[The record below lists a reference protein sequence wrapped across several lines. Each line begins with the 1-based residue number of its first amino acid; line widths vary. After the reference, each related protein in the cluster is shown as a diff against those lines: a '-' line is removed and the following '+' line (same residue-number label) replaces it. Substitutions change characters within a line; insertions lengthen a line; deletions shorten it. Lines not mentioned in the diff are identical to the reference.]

1 MKENKHIKGF
11 AKALFL
17 RKSLYFS
24 ILFVF
29 LATIIIL
36 LIVGYNSIY
45 LPDLKVIRL
54 LSVVAGLLLL
64 LAAILFPI
72 RYFLLAGL
80 TPWLSDHKLGY
91 LLSKY
96 DKGLLTQANQL
107 KKEGDIGTWSSKKVK
122 RNSELLLTKT
132 LPSLKKRFNIKKVIA
147 LLFGLACIAYL
158 LPRTS
163 VMESSKELLF
173 GGLRSSFNDSI
184 IKDTVH
190 VHYKERYNIAP
201 ILSQGFLSTGVN
213 GAFVIEKDTVL
224 YWEYLHRRVREQY
237 IICDSIPLLTSWSAE
252 ITPPQ
257 YLNLTRYNV
266 NDTITAYEGSL
277 VKLRVKGVLTE
288 WFKIK
293 VSRGTHKIQET
304 FVVDHLDTAVFI
316 YHKTTALQIP
326 IHIIKDIPPV
336 IDVLENELGFVR
348 YSLKDDFMI
357 KGLRLNKEDPTTVN
371 RSEVEIEIKWRNMVK
386 MEVTAWDSF
395 NQLTTLE
402 IKKPNPLASE
412 LLSNTESSIPSKAEQ
427 LLGLKKTKPNTFKRS
442 TMQELQKEEKKQNDL
457 TDVKKIER
465 PNETKEDLLNEL
477 DVLWKT
483 EQLIGL
489 LETVDTGQDR
499 SLDTAMFE
507 VSKSILETT
516 EQNNIKEA
524 AGAVLKISET
534 GEERAE
540 KAKEAAEKLKDILNE
555 EMASVRSDNVERLKR
570 LLKGSWSVSVQQER
584 MSVDPQE
591 QSAKQQRALLALEQV
606 ISDTVD
612 VIMVSDRALNQVL
625 AANREDLDNAL
636 FSFKDELNSYQ
647 QSMSTMGYVVN
658 ALNQLSETLYF
669 ILESEKKALAN
680 ANNKCKK
687 GKPGTVG
694 KPSKSGQGKEG
705 KQGNGQQGQLPNGRK
720 KGKTRTPSENKE
732 GEQGFKPGSTGAGG
746 STKELLKILDNA
758 KNKLSNNASSK
769 ALEEAIKKLK
779 EELLFNT
786 SVLSK
791 DNKGFND
798 RLWETLEAVY
808 NKNQTGNQRD
818 ANEPKQ
824 DVFIGGEEQLF
835 EVREYQRSALPLPI
849 LKQNK

>member
-29 LATIIIL
+29 LATIIII
-36 LIVGYNSIY
+36 LIVGYNSLY

-64 LAAILFPI
+64 LTAILFPI

-107 KKEGDIGTWSSKKVK
+107 KNEGDIGTWSSKKVK

-147 LLFGLACIAYL
+147 LLFGLACIVYL

-213 GAFVIEKDTVL
+213 SAFVIEKDTVL

-257 YLNLTRYNV
+257 YLNLTGYNV
-266 NDTITAYEGSL
+266 NDTITAYAGSL
-277 VKLRVKGVLTE
+277 VKLSVKGVLTE
-288 WFKIK
+288 WLQIK
-293 VSRGTHKIQET
+293 VSRGTYKIQEA
-304 FVVDHLDTAVFI
+304 FVVDPLDTAVII
-316 YHKTTALQIP
+316 YHNGTALQLP
-326 IHIIKDIPPV
+326 IQIITDKPPV
-336 IDVLENELGFVR
+336 IDVLENKSELVR

-357 KGLRLNKEDPTTVN
+357 KSLRLNNEDPTTVN
-371 RSEVEIEIKWRNMVK
+371 RGEVEIEVKWRNLIK

-395 NQLTTLE
+395 NQRTTLE

-412 LLSNTESSIPSKAEQ
+412 LLSNTETSIPSKAEQ
-427 LLGLKKTKPNTFKRS
+427 LQGLKKTKPNTSERS
-442 TMQELQKEEKKQNDL
+442 AIQELKKEEIKQNNL
-457 TDVKKIER
+457 TDIKKTER

-483 EQLIGL
+483 EQLIQL
-489 LETVDTGQDR
+489 LETVDTGLDK

-507 VSKSILETT
+507 VSEYILQTT
-516 EQNNIKEA
+516 EQNKIKEA
-524 AGAVLKISET
+524 AAEVLKISET
-534 GEERAE
+534 GKERAE

-555 EMASVRSDNVERLKR
+555 EVAGVQSDNVERLKR
-570 LLKGSWSVSVQQER
+570 LLKGSWSVSVQQEL
-584 MSVDPQE
+584 MSIDPQE
-591 QSAKQQRALLALEQV
+591 QSAKQQRALLALEQD

-612 VIMVSDRALNQVL
+612 VIMVSDQALNQAL
-625 AANREDLDNAL
+625 MANREDLDNAL
-636 FSFKDELNSYQ
+636 FSFKYGLNSYQ
-647 QSMSTMGYVVN
+647 QSVITMGYVVN

-680 ANNKCKK
+680 ANKRCKK

-705 KQGNGQQGQLPNGRK
+705 KQGKGKQGQMPNGRK
-720 KGKTRTPSENKE
+720 KGKTRKPSETN
-732 GEQGFKPGSTGAGG
+732 GIEQGFKPGSTGRGG
-746 STKELLKILDNA
+746 SIKELLKTLDAA
-758 KNKLSNNASSK
+758 KKKLTSNGSSK
-769 ALEEAIKKLK
+769 VLEEAIKKLK

-786 SVLSK
+786 SALPE
-791 DNKGFND
+791 DNREFND

-808 NKNQTGNQRD
+808 NKSQTGNQRD

-824 DVFIGGEEQLF
+824 DVFMGGEEQRF
-835 EVREYQRSALPLPI
+835 KVREYPRSVLPLPI

>member
-36 LIVGYNSIY
+36 LIVGYNSLY

-64 LAAILFPI
+64 LTAILFPI

-147 LLFGLACIAYL
+147 LLFGLACIVYL

-252 ITPPQ
+252 ITPPK
-257 YLNLTRYNV
+257 YLNLTGYNV
-266 NDTITAYEGSL
+266 NDTITAYAGSL
-277 VKLRVKGVLTE
+277 VKLSVKGVLTE
-288 WFKIK
+288 WLQIK
-293 VSRGTHKIQET
+293 VSRGTYKIQEA
-304 FVVDHLDTAVFI
+304 FVVDPLDTAVFM
-316 YHKTTALQIP
+316 YHKRTTVQVPIQI
-326 IHIIKDIPPV
+326 ITDKPPV
-336 IDVLENELGFVR
+336 IDVLENKSEFVR

-357 KGLRLNKEDPTTVN
+357 KSVRLNNEDPTTVN
-371 RSEVEIEIKWRNMVK
+371 RGEVEIEVKWGNLIK
-386 MEVTAWDSF
+386 MEVTAWDGF
-395 NQLTTLE
+395 NQRTTLE
-402 IKKPNPLASE
+402 IKKPNPLAFE

-427 LLGLKKTKPNTFKRS
+427 FQGLKKTKPNASERS
-442 TMQELQKEEKKQNDL
+442 TIQELKKEETKQNDV
-457 TDVKKIER
+457 TDIKKTER

-483 EQLIGL
+483 EQLIQL
-489 LETVDTGQDR
+489 LETVDTELDK

-507 VSKSILETT
+507 VSEHILETT

-524 AGAVLKISET
+524 AAEVLKISET

-555 EMASVRSDNVERLKR
+555 EMASVQSDNVERLKR
-570 LLKGSWSVSVQQER
+570 LLKGSWSVSVQQEL
-584 MSVDPQE
+584 MSIDPQE

-612 VIMVSDRALNQVL
+612 VIMVSDQLLNQAL
-625 AANREDLDNAL
+625 MANREDLDNAL
-636 FSFKDELNSYQ
+636 FSFKYGLNSYQ
-647 QSMSTMGYVVN
+647 QSMITMGYVVN

-680 ANNKCKK
+680 ANKKCKK
-687 GKPGTVG
+687 GKPGTIG

-705 KQGNGQQGQLPNGRK
+705 KRGKGQQGQLPNGRK
-720 KGKTRTPSENKE
+720 KGKIRTPSETKG
-732 GEQGFKPGSTGAGG
+732 GEQGVKPGSTGPGG
-746 STKELLKILDNA
+746 STKEFLKTLDEA
-758 KNKLSNNASSK
+758 KKKLTGNASSK

-786 SVLSK
+786 SVLPE
-791 DNKGFND
+791 DNREFND

-808 NKNQTGNQRD
+808 NKSQTGNQRD

-824 DVFIGGEEQLF
+824 DVFMGGEERRF
-835 EVREYQRSALPLPI
+835 KVREYPRSVLPLPI